1 MDLTDAAVEI
11 LEPLGFEVLEL
22 KVREQGSRKG
32 ILLRVD
38 RLDEN
43 LVSVADISKVSEV
56 FSLELDRLDPF
67 QDAYR
72 LEVESPG
79 PKRPL
84 IRLRHFE
91 RFADLAAKFR
101 VAGMSFRGTIRTVE
115 DGLITL
121 ETEQETKELRLTD
134 IETARLDEWPESPR

>member
-1 MDLTDAAVEI
+1 MDLTDAAVSI

-22 KVREQGSRKG
+22 KVTEQGAKKR

-38 RLDEN
+38 RLDESV
-43 LVSVADISKVSEV
+43 VSVADVSRVSEV
-56 FSLELDRLDPF
+56 FGLELDRLDPF
-67 QDAYR
+67 TDAYR

-84 IRLRHFE
+84 VRPRHFE

-101 VAGMSFRGTIRTVE
+101 VAGRSFRGTIRSV
-115 DGLITL
+115 DGNRITL
-121 ETEQETKELRLTD
+121 ETAGQTRELQLHD